1 MLPGGTDGP
10 VDDEDADLFR
20 KVVADAEPLKR
31 RRPVPR
37 SDAPAA
43 KPDAAPANKTA
54 RRKAAP
60 PASLTGVAPRAA
72 AAPRP
77 RDIAPGEF
85 ADIDRRTADRFR
97 RGRLPIEAR
106 LDLHG
111 HFQEDAHAAL
121 NDFIP
126 GCAATGKRCV
136 LVITGR
142 GSREGSGVL
151 RARLPE
157 WLNAPPCRAH
167 VLAVAPAQPQ
177 HGGAGAFYV
186 LLKRQRDAR
195 EGGRT

>member
-1 MLPGGTDGP
+1 
-10 VDDEDADLFR
+10 VNDDDADLFR
-20 KVVADAEPLKR
+20 KVVADAKPLKR
-31 RRPVPR
+31 RRPAVKPAAPAPVR
-37 SDAPAA
+37 STKPKPAAKKKPAAPLSVAAPAA
-43 KPDAAPANKTA
+43 PAK
-54 RRKAAP
+54 
-60 PASLTGVAPRAA
+60 
-72 AAPRP
+72 PRP
-77 RDIAPGEF
+77 RAIAPGEF

-97 RGRLPIEAR
+97 RGKLAIEAR

-111 HFQEDAHAAL
+111 HYQEDAHAAL
-121 NDFIP
+121 NRFIP